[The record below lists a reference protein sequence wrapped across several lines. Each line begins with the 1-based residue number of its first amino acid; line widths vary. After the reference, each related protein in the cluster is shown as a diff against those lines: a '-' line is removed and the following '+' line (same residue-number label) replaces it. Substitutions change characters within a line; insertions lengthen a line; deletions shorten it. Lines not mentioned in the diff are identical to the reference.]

1 MARKWISIKATAL
14 DDYPCQISINSS
26 LKLDE
31 QRWPT
36 LSLET
41 KTGHSEWLS
50 RLKNEFDEYEVAIVR
65 GNIESLEV
73 FTISSFQAWRAILLN
88 RWKRGGHGA
97 EL

>member
-1 MARKWISIKATAL
+1 MPT
-14 DDYPCQISINSS
+14 SINSS
-26 LKLDE
+26 TKLDE

-65 GNIESLEV
+65 GNIESL
-73 FTISSFQAWRAILLN
+73 
-88 RWKRGGHGA
+88 WKSLQLVRFRHGA
-97 EL
+97 QFF